1 MSFPFITTT
10 STGNVGIGT
19 TNPNSVLELSTSVQ
33 NRARVILSGQEF
45 YQAGNTSTSGVA
57 LLSGVNRTGN
67 RQLWVADSAN
77 LTQNTTNPVIRIN
90 PITSTTLYIPTIDAM
105 ATDGLTRLS
114 LNLGNNMNLHSSGN
128 VGIGTTSPATTLDKM
143 N

>member
-77 LTQNTTNPVIRIN
+77 LTQNTTNQVIRIT
-90 PITSTTLYIPTIDAM
+90 PSGTTIDAV